1 MYHSIFKY
9 AHESSKTLVTSDG
22 ARERERERERESERV
37 LALLALCGVGSG
49 AHGTHAVGSGH
60 LPEPTAWV

>member
-9 AHESSKTLVTSDG
+9 AHESSKTLETSDG
-22 ARERERERERESERV
+22 ARERERERVRERV

-49 AHGTHAVGSGH
+49 AHGTHAVGSGRVT
-60 LPEPTAWV
+60 EPTA